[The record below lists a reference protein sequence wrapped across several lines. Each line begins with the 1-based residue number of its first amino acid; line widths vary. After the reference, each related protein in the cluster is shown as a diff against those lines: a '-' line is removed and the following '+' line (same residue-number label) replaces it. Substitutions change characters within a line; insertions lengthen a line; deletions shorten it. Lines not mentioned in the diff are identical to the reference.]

1 MYQMVYLFKK
11 ILVQNV
17 GYLFVYSWLSL
28 FWTLNFAQFE
38 QFIQSLGH
46 LALDQSKTT
55 LRILNVK
62 QILRSLD
69 QFSLVIPNVSQN
81 FHNFSPS
88 QISLFFQHLLAQLL
102 QLRRQKWVKTLK
114 SIFLFFF
121 LSNVLIRFFL
131 FPQYL
136 IKLS

>member
-38 QFIQSLGH
+38 QFIQLLGH

-88 QISLFFQHLLAQLL
+88 QISLFFSTPFSTTSAITPT
-102 QLRRQKWVKTLK
+102 KWVKTLK